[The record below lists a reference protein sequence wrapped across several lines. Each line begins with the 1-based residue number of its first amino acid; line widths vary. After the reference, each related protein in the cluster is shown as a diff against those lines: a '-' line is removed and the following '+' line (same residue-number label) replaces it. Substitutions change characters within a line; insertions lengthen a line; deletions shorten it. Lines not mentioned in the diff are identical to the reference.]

1 MKGLLFKK
9 LKTGMIQKK
18 KKKFTLNFLL
28 TDFIKEHGDLCL
40 KCRRK
45 TENLDSKIFKTKNG
59 ILLNAELKSQN
70 L

>member
-9 LKTGMIQKK
+9 LKTGMIQ

-45 TENLDSKIFKTKNG
+45 TENLDSKIFKTENG

>member
-9 LKTGMIQKK
+9 LKTGMIQ

-45 TENLDSKIFKTKNG
+45 TENLDSKIFKTENG
-59 ILLNAELKSQN
+59 IPLNVELKSQN